1 MQHLPYAVVKNRHIS
16 DVYNLYYNAFDSFRK
31 IKEIHTLEENDAL
44 CKTISENLK
53 VHLTVIPKLAMGIME
68 CSDLMSAEALDE
80 FMNVILRS
88 VRPTLFS
95 NSTVPDYIPRHTLT
109 SPNRGYPV
117 A

>member
-1 MQHLPYAVVKNRHIS
+1 MQHLPYAVVKNRHMS

-31 IKEIHTLEENDAL
+31 IKEIRTLDDNDAL

-68 CSDLMSAEALDE
+68 CSDLMSSEALDE

-88 VRPTLFS
+88 VRSPLSPIPTA
-95 NSTVPDYIPRHTLT
+95 PDYLAAER
-109 SPNRGYPV
+109 
-117 A
+117 

>member
-31 IKEIHTLEENDAL
+31 IKEIHTLEDNDAL

-88 VRPTLFS
+88 VRPALS
-95 NSTVPDYIPRHTLT
+95 QSPQSQHALRGQKLT
-109 SPNRGYPV
+109 F